1 MFETVAPEITRRR
14 SRLILYES
22 LPVSLAVH
30 GVAIGIAVVIAVW
43 NVTFPKQS
51 PRFVRAYQLVTI
63 PDPPPPPPP
72 PAPPKLT
79 PVTQTL
85 APAKMPENV
94 APTIIPDV
102 IPIVLNELP
111 KPEMTT
117 TVGAV
122 VNGVEG
128 GVEGGV
134 VGGTPTGV
142 AGGDLGGQTGGVIG
156 GIPKDA
162 PVVIER
168 DKPLPMFPV
177 SQVYPKYPED
187 ARLRN
192 WEDSLVVKYRIGKDG
207 RVKEVTVVTPP
218 GRPVFADVAVKAIRN
233 WRFRPMIKDGEAR
246 EVVHEL
252 TVYFRLNT

>member
-94 APTIIPDV
+94 APTIIPDQ
-102 IPIVLNELP
+102 IPVVLNELP

-117 TVGAV
+117 T
-122 VNGVEG
+122 
-128 GVEGGV
+128 
-134 VGGTPTGV
+134 
-142 AGGDLGGQTGGVIG
+142 
-156 GIPKDA
+156 
-162 PVVIER
+162 
-168 DKPLPMFPV
+168 
-177 SQVYPKYPED
+177 
-187 ARLRN
+187 
-192 WEDSLVVKYRIGKDG
+192 
-207 RVKEVTVVTPP
+207 
-218 GRPVFADVAVKAIRN
+218 
-233 WRFRPMIKDGEAR
+233 
-246 EVVHEL
+246 
-252 TVYFRLNT
+252 